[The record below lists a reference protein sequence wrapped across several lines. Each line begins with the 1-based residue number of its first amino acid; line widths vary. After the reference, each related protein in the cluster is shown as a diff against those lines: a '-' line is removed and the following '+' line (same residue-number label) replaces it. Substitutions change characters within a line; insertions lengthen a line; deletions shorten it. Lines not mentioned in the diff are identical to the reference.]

1 MSNVI
6 EYVLWYGHKW
16 GTLGLFVIIALSLA
30 HIMNE
35 LESKN
40 D

>member
-16 GTLGLFVIIALSLA
+16 GTLGLVVTLALSIAYL
-30 HIMNE
+30 MNE
-35 LESKN
+35 WAAKN